1 MRYNYLSS
9 SNKWSVRKGDSN
21 FGGYVEFEYNNS
33 YQASIGMTS
42 YEDLYGRR
50 CRSSICWDEISKRK
64 LLDPKLVL
72 VIIEKVALIGERL
85 KTT

>member
-1 MRYNYLSS
+1 MPL
-9 SNKWSVRKGDSN
+9 
-21 FGGYVEFEYNNS
+21 VEFEYNNS

-42 YEDLYGRR
+42 YEALYGRR